1 MESKS
6 FCEQA
11 QKEICNLPIFP
22 SLPEIASTLK
32 NSPSRSLVLTAE
44 TAAGKSTA
52 VPLALLDAFDGQIL
66 MLEPRRLAA
75 VAVASRV
82 ADLLSEP
89 VGQTAGYT
97 VHMDSRTS
105 ARTRFTVMS
114 EAVLVRRIQQD
125 PLLEGVSAVVLDEF
139 HERTVQGDLALAF
152 LQEARQLR
160 DDLHILVMSATM
172 DAAPIAE
179 FLDTEVFSVK
189 GRNFPVET
197 INIEET
203 PAKSDLC
210 RKAAL
215 TAYREA
221 LQLKE
226 TERTELSSAAGSGS
240 SSASFQEGITPVIL
254 VFMPGIAEIRRTQ
267 TELLQL
273 TGQDDQD
280 MEVCILHSS
289 IPFQEQKRILAGSR
303 NTPADAGPV
312 SVRIIIASSIA
323 ETSLTIPGVVTVI
336 DSGLSRHNLMDNGTG
351 MTRLVTV
358 TESQFSADQRAG
370 RAGRTRKGRCI
381 RLWHKGELRTQSP
394 ETEIT
399 SGDLSNLVLECSL
412 WGARNPQSLS
422 WLTPPPKSS
431 WDTAQQLL
439 QQLDCLLP
447 DGSITALGK
456 NALSLGVHP
465 RVACVALQGRL
476 NAPTEQSLQA
486 AAKIGAKD
494 SAEQQKLYQHL
505 KGKSLSPGSHQTG
518 SAGTAAPTPHSPG
531 ASVPKPLLYGYP
543 DRIAMHLGDGEYQFI
558 TGRKA
563 RIAVSEG
570 CIKEPWPLWICA
582 FEADAGTDRGRIYK
596 AEVLA
601 ATKEDTDSFF
611 AQWLEDHTTKE
622 IRVEFAEEGG
632 GRDQN
637 RIRKT
642 EYTLTGRIVTGS
654 RPLKA
659 EPEDAAAAWCSL
671 VREKDLEAL
680 PWNQAC
686 SDFMTRAQ
694 FFAAHTDASS
704 SVDRTQ
710 LAEECAQWLAP
721 FITGSRLS
729 PETVLE
735 ALRYRLDGAAIDRQ
749 VPTVLSLPN
758 ERRGRLHYESISSSE
773 SPVPVLEIIIQQMF
787 GVFETPRILGVPV
800 LLRLLS
806 PARRPLQVTSDL
818 ESFWQSTWP
827 QICKEMKG
835 RYPKHNWDY
844 TRPDPE

>member
-1 MESKS
+1 MESKT
-6 FCEQA
+6 FCGRA
-11 QKEICNLPIFP
+11 QKEISKLPIFS
-22 SLPEIASTLK
+22 SLSEIASALK
-32 NSPSRSLVLTAE
+32 NSPSKSLVLTAE

-52 VPLALLDAFDGQIL
+52 VPLALLDAFEGQIL

-82 ADLLSEP
+82 SDLLSEP

-105 ARTRFTVMS
+105 AQTRFTVMS

-139 HERTVQGDLALAF
+139 HERTVHGDLALAF
-152 LQEARQLR
+152 LKEAQQLR

-172 DAAPIAE
+172 DAAPVAE
-179 FLDTEVFSVK
+179 FLGTEVLSVK
-189 GRNFPVET
+189 GRSFPVET
-197 INIEET
+197 FNTEET

-215 TAYREA
+215 TAYNEA
-221 LQLKE
+221 LQTKQE
-226 TERTELSSAAGSGS
+226 NHANHSNPDSAAP
-240 SSASFQEGITPVIL
+240 QEDITPAIL
-254 VFMPGIAEIRRTQ
+254 IFMPGIAEIRRTE

-273 TGQDDQD
+273 TAQKNPDF
-280 MEVCILHSS
+280 EVSILHSS
-289 IPFQEQKRILAGSR
+289 VSFAEQKRILAGKRKNGEKS
-303 NTPADAGPV
+303 A

-323 ETSLTIPGVVTVI
+323 ETSLTIPGVITVI
-336 DSGLSRHNLMDNGTG
+336 DSGLSRQNIMDNGTG
-351 MTRLVTV
+351 MNRLVTV
-358 TESQFSADQRAG
+358 TESQFSADQRKG

-394 ETEIT
+394 ATEIT
-399 SGDLSNLVLECSL
+399 TGDLSNLVLECSL

-422 WLTPPPKSS
+422 WLTPPPQSS

-439 QQLDCLLP
+439 QQLDCLLS

-465 RVACVALQGRL
+465 RVACVALQGKQ

-505 KGKSLSPGSHQTG
+505 KGKSLSPGSHQAV
-518 SAGTAAPTPHSPG
+518 SAGTAASTPHSPG
-531 ASVPKPLLYGYP
+531 DSVPKPLLYGYP
-543 DRIAMHLGDGEYQFI
+543 DRIAMHLENGEYQFV

-563 RIAVSEG
+563 KIAVSDG
-570 CIKEPWPLWICA
+570 SIKEPWPLWICA
-582 FEADAGTDRGRIYK
+582 FEADAGTNTGRIYK

-601 ATKEDTDSFF
+601 AAKEDTDAVF
-611 AQWLEDHTTKE
+611 AQWIADHRTKE
-622 IRVEFAEEGG
+622 IRVEFAEDGG
-632 GRDQN
+632 SRDQN
-637 RIRKT
+637 RIRKS
-642 EYTLTGRIVTGS
+642 EYTLIGRIVCGS
-654 RPLKA
+654 RPLKT
-659 EPEDAAAAWCSL
+659 EPGDAAEAWCSL
-671 VREKDLEAL
+671 VREKGLEAL

-694 FFAAHTDASS
+694 FFAARTDPAS
-704 SVDRTQ
+704 DTDPAQ
-710 LAEECAQWLAP
+710 LAKDCSQWLAP
-721 FITGSRLS
+721 FITGGRLS

-749 VPTVLSLPN
+749 VPQVLVLSN
-758 ERRGRLHYESISSSE
+758 GRKGRLHYETVNSAE
-773 SPVPVLEIIIQQMF
+773 GPVPVLEIIIQQMF
-787 GVFETPRILGVPV
+787 GVFETPKVLGVPV

-806 PARRPLQVTSDL
+806 PARRPLQVTRDL
-818 ESFWQSTWP
+818 ESFWQNTWP